1 MRSRNNSEI
10 TLFFHS
16 WERTHEQYD
25 DESVFFGCLR
35 TNIETTINDQ
45 NQIIPEE
52 VMDAIRCGRLTA
64 PRKLDGGVRGIVVG
78 DVFRRAVARTIAK
91 QIVDKVEEAISPH
104 QYALKTKAGCETVAH
119 ILQVLS
125 DADPDA
131 TVVSVDGIGA
141 FDLISRN
148 AMMQCVRRMDEG
160 EQILPFIR
168 AFCGQPSTYLWED
181 DVGEV
186 HIIPQG
192 ERGEQGDP
200 LMPLLFCLSQHPAL
214 AAVSAGLRD
223 CERLFAFHD
232 DLYIVCRPERVGAVH
247 DLLRRY
253 LWQHAGM
260 SLHAVKT
267 KVWNRSGA
275 CPPACV
281 AMQRAAVAVS
291 PTAVVWRGDHELPT
305 HQQGLKVLGVPL
317 GHPDFVLK
325 FLEAKI
331 AKHRVLLE
339 RIPLVP
345 DTQSAW
351 LLLSF
356 CAAAPSEF
364 LFACSQP

>member
-1 MRSRNNSEI
+1 M
-10 TLFFHS
+10 
-16 WERTHEQYD
+16 
-25 DESVFFGCLR
+25 
-35 TNIETTINDQ
+35 
-45 NQIIPEE
+45 
-52 VMDAIRCGRLTA
+52 
-64 PRKLDGGVRGIVVG
+64 
-78 DVFRRAVARTIAK
+78 
-91 QIVDKVEEAISPH
+91 
-104 QYALKTKAGCETVAH
+104 KTKAGCETVAH
-119 ILQVLS
+119 ILQVLT

-148 AMMQCVRRMDEG
+148 AMMQGVRRIDEG
-160 EQILPFIR
+160 R
-168 AFCGQPSTYLWED
+168 ED

-192 ERGEQGDP
+192 EGGEQGDP
-200 LMPLLFCLSQHPAL
+200 LMPLLFRLGQHPAL

-223 CERLFAFHD
+223 GERLFAFHD

-253 LWQHAGM
+253 LWQHAGI
-260 SLHAVKT
+260 SLHAGKT
-267 KVWNRSGA
+267 KVWNRNGA

-291 PTAVVWRGDHELPT
+291 PTAVVWRGDTELPT

-331 AKHRVLLE
+331 AEHRVLLE

-345 DTQSAW
+345 DTQSSW

-356 CAAAPSEF
+356 CAAARAKNFYCGQSALISPTSLLQHTTMVFGSVSVE
-364 LFACSQP
+364 P

>member
-1 MRSRNNSEI
+1 MKENRSCRLSER
-10 TLFFHS
+10 S
-16 WERTHEQYD
+16 MVSRQRT
-25 DESVFFGCLR
+25 F
-35 TNIETTINDQ
+35 
-45 NQIIPEE
+45 
-52 VMDAIRCGRLTA
+52 
-64 PRKLDGGVRGIVVG
+64 
-78 DVFRRAVARTIAK
+78 
-91 QIVDKVEEAISPH
+91 
-104 QYALKTKAGCETVAH
+104 
-119 ILQVLS
+119 
-125 DADPDA
+125 
-131 TVVSVDGIGA
+131 
-141 FDLISRN
+141 
-148 AMMQCVRRMDEG
+148 
-160 EQILPFIR
+160 
-168 AFCGQPSTYLWED
+168 WED

-192 ERGEQGDP
+192 EGGEQGDP
-200 LMPLLFCLSQHPAL
+200 LMPLLFCLGQHPAL

-223 CERLFAFHD
+223 GERLFAFHD

-253 LWQHAGM
+253 LWQHAGI
-260 SLHAVKT
+260 SFHAGKT

-291 PTAVVWRGDHELPT
+291 PTAVVWRGDHEIPT

-331 AKHRVLLE
+331 AEHRVLLE

-356 CAAAPSEF
+356 CAAARANFYLRAVSPDLTDQFAAAHDDGVWECLCRTLKISPTCGAWEQSSLPLWEGGLGLRSVARLGRRVKDGAGAPSG
-364 LFACSQP
+364 CG